1 MANGNVLRS
10 ITEILRS
17 GERREQS
24 KVDTALAMMQLA
36 ASKEESARRATLQ
49 EQQFAQTKRM
59 QDIALTQSNLQTSL
73 KLLETEKP
81 KIASSFMQSTGIGGY
96 YQEIEEGEMAE
107 DAITDMAKALRKQM
121 GKGYD
126 EQANQIAG
134 AVFNY
139 YNAKDAD
146 SMVNMA
152 SNLYDASMAINEG
165 TATNKQKKMFEAF
178 TRLGATAE
186 LSGIAQL
193 AKKAKISEANISK
206 EYSEFL
212 QGDYEIQSPIGI
224 YADIPETVMDIQPS
238 PPPRLS
244 PTEASIDETRE
255 ALRLA
260 QLKFKSLEQKMD
272 AGVATDEEKEEY
284 YELPTTIKRIRVDL
298 FDDTGEFEQGVDKE
312 IKDIE
317 KDISTMEENN
327 LSALPEYQILKQ
339 KLKQKIKDKNLVVNK
354 TKWEIMQLEKE
365 ERYQKISEE
374 TGIPVEDIS
383 KEIKRKEDA
392 ENFYRIQTMMMR

>member
-96 YQEIEEGEMAE
+96 YQEIEEGEMAD
-107 DAITDMAKALRKQM
+107 DAITDMAKAIRDKM

-126 EQANQIAG
+126 AQANEIAG

-146 SMVNMA
+146 SMVSMA

-165 TATNKQKKMFEAF
+165 TATNQQKKMFEAF
-178 TRLGATAE
+178 KRLGATAD
-186 LSGIAQL
+186 LSGIALL
-193 AKKAKISEANISK
+193 AKKAQISEANISK

-212 QGDYEIQSPIGI
+212 QGDYKIQEPIGI
-224 YADIPETVMDIQPS
+224 YADIPETVMDIKPPT
-238 PPPRLS
+238 PPPPPPSSVSVLEIRDALDKARLKY
-244 PTEASIDETRE
+244 E
-255 ALRLA
+255 
-260 QLKFKSLEQKMD
+260 SLEKKTN
-272 AGVATDEEKEEY
+272 AGVATEDEMEEY
-284 YELPTTIKRIRVDL
+284 LELPSVIKQLRLDL
-298 FDDTGEFEQGVDKE
+298 YDSTGEFQEDMDSKIDDTE
-312 IKDIE
+312 E
-317 KDISTMEENN
+317 KVEAYRKAG
-327 LSALPEYQILKQ
+327 LSGMPEFI
-339 KLKQKIKDKNLVVNK
+339 KLKRVLTEQKVQRNQAVLGMRQEMEQERID
-354 TKWEIMQLEKE
+354 EDLE
-365 ERYQKISEE
+365 RTSEL
-374 TGIPVEDIS
+374 TGIPIEDI
-383 KEIKRKEDA
+383 KRYQQER
-392 ENFYRIQTMMMR
+392 ERRRISTAGRMR